1 MKKLKLLYLSCHSI
15 AEYDECKL
23 FHELGF
29 EVYPHGAYTIPSK
42 PGDPKRPALPFDTP
56 DWFDKE
62 ARANPKEKMSRE
74 FLEKFDIIFS
84 HWKPDW
90 LLANWERMTDKI
102 VILRTNGQ
110 SSPDD
115 EVNIA
120 QLMDAGC
127 LIVRYSPIEKV
138 ISGYAGHDAVIR
150 FYKDPDEFK
159 GYTGVKKRVITVC
172 QSMKRRHAF
181 CGWKYFKFCT
191 KGFSRKLYGSDN
203 ADAGKIWGGQLSYD
217 NLKKQYKENRVYF
230 YTGTTPAS
238 YTLNFIEAMMT
249 GIPIVAIGG
258 ELGNPAYLE
267 NQYTYEIPFII
278 ADGVDGFWSD
288 NLEVLRTHIRRLMD
302 DREYA
307 KKIGAA
313 GRKRAIQL
321 FGKETISKQWSTF
334 FNKIIFHYYSQVADS

>member
-23 FHELGF
+23 FNELGF

-42 PGDPKRPALPFDTP
+42 PGDPKRPALPFDVP

-62 ARANPKEKMSRE
+62 ARENPKENMSQK
-74 FLEKFDIIFS
+74 FLDKFDIVFS

-90 LLANWERMTDKI
+90 VMANWEKMTDKI

-110 SSPDD
+110 SSPED
-115 EVNIA
+115 EKNINV
-120 QLMDAGC
+120 LFKAGC
-127 LIVRYSPIEKV
+127 LVVRYSPIEKV
-138 ISGYAGHDAVIR
+138 IPGYCGHDAVIR

-172 QSMKRRHAF
+172 QSMVKRDAF
-181 CGWKYFKFCT
+181 CGWKFFKYCT
-191 KGFSRKLYGSDN
+191 QGFSRKLYGPDN
-203 ADAGKIWGGQLSYD
+203 AGAGKIWGGMQSYE
-217 NLKKQYKENRVYF
+217 NLKKQYRENRVYF

-238 YTLNFIEAMMT
+238 YTLNFMEAMMT

-267 NQYTYEIPFII
+267 GQYTYEIPFII
-278 ADGVDGFWSD
+278 KNGVNGFWSD
-288 NLEVLRTHIRRLMD
+288 DLDELKSYLDKLMN
-302 DREYA
+302 DRKFA
-307 KKIGAA
+307 KRIGEA
-313 GRKRAIQL
+313 GRQTAIEL
-321 FGKETISKQWSTF
+321 FGKEKIKKQWDKF
-334 FNKIIFHYYSQVADS
+334 FKEITNNYKKNV